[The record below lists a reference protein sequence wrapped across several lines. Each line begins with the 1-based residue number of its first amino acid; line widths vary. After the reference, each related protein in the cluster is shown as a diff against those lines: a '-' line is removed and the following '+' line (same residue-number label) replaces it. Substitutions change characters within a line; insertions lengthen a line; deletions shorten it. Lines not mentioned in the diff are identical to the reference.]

1 MDTEPRYVAF
11 AGARLLIDGPAS
23 EALPILKRRF
33 EKGQFEDVLV
43 FDAATG
49 RQIEI
54 DLSPPL
60 PDLLERAAGEAP
72 RGPGRPK
79 LGVTSREVSLLPRHW
94 DWLEAQQQGISAAI
108 RRLVEQEMKR
118 NPGRERARR
127 IRASLNHILTA
138 LAGNRPNYEEAT
150 RALFADD
157 VAALEG
163 LVERWPRDLRDYAVQ
178 RARAARAA
186 EHGGPPHD
194 AEAD

>member
-11 AGARLLIDGPAS
+11 AGARLLVDGPAP
-23 EALPILKRRF
+23 EALPVLKRRF
-33 EKGQFEDVLV
+33 DKGQFDDVLV
-43 FDAATG
+43 FDAGTG
-49 RQIEI
+49 RQIEL
-54 DLSPPL
+54 DLSAPL
-60 PDLLERAAGEAP
+60 TDLLEKVAGDAR

-94 DWLEAQQQGISAAI
+94 DWLEAQPAGISAAI

-127 IRASLNHILTA
+127 IRASLNHVLTA

-150 RALFADD
+150 RALFSDD
-157 VAALEG
+157 VTAFEA

-178 RARAARAA
+178 RAREARVA
-186 EHGGPPHD
+186 EQSGDSRVGE
-194 AEAD
+194 EA